1 MNIQVQARI
10 NNHTHMLS
18 RLANH
23 LFWMGRYLERGE
35 HLARYVKVQY
45 FQVLDAPREMNKEL
59 ALKSIIFMVGGIKK
73 YFKKYDKLMDEVV
86 LQFCCFDK
94 ENEYSITNVTNLARD
109 NARSARDMIS
119 QESWEAINRFH
130 HNLSSYSVSEFVHDR
145 HYDFCQFVIEN
156 VVIVKGLLQ
165 NTLLHDAVWS
175 MINIGIHLE
184 RAIQINQIFLA
195 KLRDIQTTNPNDFA
209 KNLLKNYHL
218 NNLLHCAGGFDI
230 SRKMYKKL
238 PNRHDVLELLILHHE
253 FPKSIAYNLDAL
265 HRHIKVIHWKPNTS
279 KNSSLFLTGKLASQL
294 QYMTVDEILN
304 QEIEYLEELRDKL
317 YNIGNV
323 FENEYLSY

>member
-59 ALKSIIFMVGGIKK
+59 ALRSIIFMVGGIKQ
-73 YFKKYDKLMDEVV
+73 YFQKYDKLVDEVV

-94 ENEYSITNVTNLARD
+94 KNEYSITNVTNLARD

-130 HNLSSYSVSEFVHDR
+130 HNLSTYSVSEFVHDR
-145 HYDFCQFVIEN
+145 HYDFCQYVIEN

-165 NTLLHDAVWS
+165 NTLLHDSVWS

-184 RAIQINQIFLA
+184 RAIQINQIILA
-195 KLRDIQTTNPNDFA
+195 KLRDIQTTNPNDLA
-209 KNLLKNYHL
+209 RNLLKNYHL

-230 SRKMYKKL
+230 SRKMYKRL
-238 PNRHDVLELLILHHE
+238 PDRHNVIELLILHPE
-253 FPKSIAYNLDAL
+253 FPKSIAYNLNAL
-265 HRHIKVIHWKPNTS
+265 HHHIKVIQEKPG
-279 KNSSLFLTGKLASQL
+279 SSQDSALFHTGKLASQL
-294 QYMTVDEILN
+294 QYTTTGEILAN
-304 QEIEYLEELRDKL
+304 QIDYLEDLRNKL
-317 YNIGNV
+317 YEIGDL
-323 FENEYLSY
+323 FESEYLSY